1 MIVRAAGWENTL
13 KLQEGS
19 KMQKQEAAAIRMP
32 QISDEVKV
40 LFPASLDLEKLL
52 RLNALEPFNADGVSF
67 LDELS
72 KALNKDSLIR
82 NFPDVATFAFFCRKA
97 NILKLKEQ
105 YWKEELL
112 RLGRGIVFH
121 IAPSNVPVNFA
132 FSLVC
137 GILSGNSNVVRIPSK
152 PFEQVDMICSAI
164 AKLAGTGKHQQITDR
179 IALVRY
185 DRQSAATSW
194 FSSICD
200 VRVIWGGDET
210 IADIRKNPI
219 PPRAFDITFADRYSM
234 CIINADQFVDEL
246 YPDKVAAGFYNDTYL
261 FDQNACTS
269 PHLVVWTGTGDN
281 VNQSRKIFWGMLRKE
296 INRKKY
302 VLQSVSAVDKLTVF
316 FSQAIESEGIQKAD
330 FNDNLICV
338 NELKTLPAH
347 IEDFRCAGGY
357 FNDYHAASI
366 YDIVPVINRKY
377 QTLSY
382 FGFDYAELADFMKS
396 TSPSGID
403 RIVPIGK
410 TTDFSLIWDGYDL
423 IRTLSRIC
431 DIVE

>member
-1 MIVRAAGWENTL
+1 
-13 KLQEGS
+13 
-19 KMQKQEAAAIRMP
+19 MQKQEAAVIRMP
-32 QISDEVKV
+32 QITNEVKF
-40 LFPASLDLEKLL
+40 LFPASLEPEKLL

-67 LDELS
+67 LDALS
-72 KALNKDSLIR
+72 KALNGDPQIR

-97 NILKLKEQ
+97 NILRLKEQ
-105 YWKEELL
+105 YVKEEYL

-179 IALVRY
+179 MALVRY
-185 DRQSAATSW
+185 DRQSGATSW

-219 PPRAFDITFADRYSM
+219 PPRAFDVTFADRYSM
-234 CIINADQFVDEL
+234 CVINADQFVDEQ

-269 PHLVVWTGTGDN
+269 PHLVIWTGSDEN
-281 VNQSRKIFWGMLRKE
+281 VRKSKEVFWDHLHHVVVNK
-296 INRKKY
+296 NY
-302 VLQSVSAVDKLTVF
+302 VLKSITAVDKLTAFYKQAVETEGF
-316 FSQAIESEGIQKAD
+316 HKIETRDNILWRGELSQLP
-330 FNDNLICV
+330 DNID
-338 NELKTLPAH
+338 E
-347 IEDFRCAGGY
+347 FRCQGGY
-357 FNDYHAASI
+357 FTEYHAAKLS
-366 YDIVPVINRKY
+366 DIAPVINRKY
-377 QTLSY
+377 QTLAY
-382 FGFDYAELADFMKS
+382 YGFHHSELVDFIKN
-396 TSPSGID
+396 TKPSGID

-423 IRTLSRIC
+423 IRTLSRVIE
-431 DIVE
+431 VT

>member
-1 MIVRAAGWENTL
+1 
-13 KLQEGS
+13 
-19 KMQKQEAAAIRMP
+19 MQKQEAAAIRMP

-52 RLNALEPFNADGVSF
+52 RLNAIEPFNADGVSF

-357 FNDYHAASI
+357 FNDYHAASL
-366 YDIVPVINRKY
+366 YDIAAAINRKY

-382 FGFDYAELADFMKS
+382 FGFDYSEFVDFMK
-396 TSPSGID
+396 TTAPSGID

-423 IRTLSRIC
+423 IRHLSRII
-431 DIVE
+431 DINRKVS